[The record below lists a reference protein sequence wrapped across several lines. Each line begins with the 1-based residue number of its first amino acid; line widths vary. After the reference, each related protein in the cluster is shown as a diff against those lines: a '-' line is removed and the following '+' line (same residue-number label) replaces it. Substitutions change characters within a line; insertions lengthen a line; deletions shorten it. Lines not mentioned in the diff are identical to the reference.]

1 MLDKVVMIKYSGEEC
16 YGVVDDIDF
25 DMGTYNVYVL
35 GIGNVYAEKG
45 ELKVVDESDPEYY
58 YTKAMY
64 LLHLILAE
72 QAKVQDNVMSFM
84 QLITE
89 LLSSKEE
96 RIRRES
102 NERKQV

>member
-1 MLDKVVMIKYSGEEC
+1 MLDKVVMLKYSGEER

-35 GIGNVYAEKG
+35 GIGNVYAEDG

-84 QLITE
+84 QLIN
-89 LLSSKEE
+89 EE